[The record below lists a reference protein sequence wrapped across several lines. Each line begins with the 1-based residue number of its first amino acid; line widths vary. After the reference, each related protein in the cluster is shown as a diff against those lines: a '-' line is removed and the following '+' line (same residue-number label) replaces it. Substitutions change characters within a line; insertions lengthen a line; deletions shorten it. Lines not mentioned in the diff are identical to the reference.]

1 MTPKAFASRGL
12 SLVEVLVTLVIT
24 SFVAGLLG
32 QALFQAA
39 RLEREL
45 GEVRGGRF
53 ADALQVTMIRD
64 AVRAIVPIGISEENA
79 FEGTRTVVRATTVD
93 SPFGGGGAVV
103 VMQLELASSKS
114 ADRTELRLS
123 TWRPGIALTERQSVL
138 MLDWPGRPGA
148 FKYLD
153 ADGEWK
159 DEWKPTLEMVGRVL
173 PRAIAVPLGPGL
185 DRWLMIPIEASP
197 YAPMSRREVEA
208 L

>member
-1 MTPKAFASRGL
+1 M
-12 SLVEVLVTLVIT
+12 EVLVTLVIT

-53 ADALQVTMIRD
+53 ADALHITMVRD
-64 AVRAIVPIGISEENA
+64 AVRAIVPVGISEDNA

-103 VMQLELASSKS
+103 VMQLELASSTS
-114 ADRTELRLS
+114 TDRTELRIS
-123 TWRPGIALTERQSVL
+123 TWRPGFAVSERQTIP
-138 MLDWPGRPGA
+138 MLDWQGRPGA
-148 FKYLD
+148 FRYLD
-153 ADGEWK
+153 FDGEWK
-159 DEWKPTLEMVGRVL
+159 DEWKPTLEMAGRVL
-173 PRAIAVPLGPGL
+173 PRAIAVPLGPEP

-197 YAPMSRREVEA
+197 YAPMSRRLVEA